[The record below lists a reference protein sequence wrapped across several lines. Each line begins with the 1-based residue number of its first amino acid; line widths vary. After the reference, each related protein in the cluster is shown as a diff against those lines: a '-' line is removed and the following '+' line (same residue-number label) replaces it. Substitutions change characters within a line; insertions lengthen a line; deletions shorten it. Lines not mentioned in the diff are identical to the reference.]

1 MEYNINQLA
10 MITGYTTRSLR
21 SFIKDGSLNGEK
33 VDGVWMF
40 TEEDISAFL
49 NAPVVRMGLSS
60 KQQSLVYDFLADT
73 DKKVNRICVVLD
85 FPVSDEEA
93 REVMEFFS
101 QEINN
106 HCHDCA
112 FKYLK
117 EGKISR
123 FVLSGVEDEVS
134 ALMSAYYSR

>member
-1 MEYNINQLA
+1 MEYNLNKLA

-49 NAPVVRMGLSS
+49 NAPAVRMGLSS

-106 HCHDCA
+106 HCHDCE

>member
-1 MEYNINQLA
+1 MEYNINKLA

-33 VDGVWMF
+33 IDGVWTF
-40 TEEDISAFL
+40 TEEEISEFL
-49 NAPVVRMGLSS
+49 NNPAIRMGISS
-60 KQQSLVYDFLADT
+60 KQQSLVYDFLADM

-106 HCHDCA
+106 HCHDCE

>member
-1 MEYNINQLA
+1 MEYNLNQLA

-21 SFIKDGSLNGEK
+21 NFIKDGSLAGEK
-33 VDGVWMF
+33 VDGVWTF
-40 TEEDISAFL
+40 TEEEISAFL
-49 NAPVVRMGLSS
+49 GNPAIRMGLAS

-85 FPVSDEEA
+85 FPVSEDET
-93 REVMEFFS
+93 REIMEFFS
-101 QEINN
+101 NEIGS